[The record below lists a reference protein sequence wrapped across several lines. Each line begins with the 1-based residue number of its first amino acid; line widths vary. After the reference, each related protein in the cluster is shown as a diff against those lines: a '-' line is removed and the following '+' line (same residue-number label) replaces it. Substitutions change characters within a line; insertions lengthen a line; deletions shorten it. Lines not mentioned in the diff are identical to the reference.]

1 MMHGGANDETQN
13 IEGRKKSWGL
23 NVFFLL
29 LLIVAVVLVVIIII
43 NSVGQSGGGDEN
55 RPMTAEEEEQAYRQ
69 SLIDNDKSYQ
79 ISLEI
84 STIYNDGDKERALEM
99 YDEELNKTLEEGN
112 YDLYDQLITA
122 RSTMLILDGT
132 CEELMAQYD
141 KTKIDMIPKEHR
153 GVLYDVAINDS
164 ARCGDTEREA
174 YWRRLAD
181 ED

>member
-1 MMHGGANDETQN
+1 M
-13 IEGRKKSWGL
+13 L
-23 NVFFLL
+23 
-29 LLIVAVVLVVIIII
+29 VVLIIV
-43 NSVGQSGGGDEN
+43 NSVGKSGGDDN
-55 RPMTAEEEEQAYRQ
+55 DKPMTAEEIEQAYRQ

-84 STIYNDGDKERALEM
+84 STVYNDGDKERALEM
-99 YDEELNKTLEEGN
+99 YDDELDKALKEGN

-141 KTKIDMIPKEHR
+141 KAKIDEIPKEHR
-153 GVLYDVAINDS
+153 GVLYDVAISDTT
-164 ARCGDTEREA
+164 RCGDAEREA

-181 ED
+181 EK